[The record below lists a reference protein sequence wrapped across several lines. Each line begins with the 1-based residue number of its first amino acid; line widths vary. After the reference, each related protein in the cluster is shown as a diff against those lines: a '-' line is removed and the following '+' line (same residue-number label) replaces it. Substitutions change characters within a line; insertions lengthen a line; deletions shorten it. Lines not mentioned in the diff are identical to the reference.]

1 MTIPTVS
8 DRLAAKNIII
18 TGASGGIG
26 AAFARHLVA
35 AGASVAVAD
44 LDLAAAEAIAAELR
58 STGARAVA
66 VPVDVTD
73 PDSVRAMF
81 DSAEA
86 ELGQVSV
93 LFNNA
98 GVCMRQPFLEITEA
112 QWKLMHTV
120 NGKGTLFCTQEAAR
134 RFIPRGGGKVINTCS
149 TSSRQASADFAAY
162 AASKAA
168 TLSVTQSAARALGQH
183 GITVNAIGPGIIDT
197 DLWSRVERDDSGA
210 EVLPADGDDA
220 ARPRLDAYE
229 SQILLGRTGT
239 PDDIAPTA
247 VFLASSDSDYI
258 TGQLLMVDGGIVI
271 Q

>member
-1 MTIPTVS
+1 MTTPTVS
-8 DRLAAKNIII
+8 DRLAAKNIIV
-18 TGASGGIG
+18 TGAGGGIG
-26 AAFARHLVA
+26 AAFARHLAA
-35 AGASVAVAD
+35 AGAAVAVAD
-44 LDLAAAEAIAAELR
+44 LDLAAAESIAAELR
-58 STGARAVA
+58 DAGARAVA
-66 VPVDVTD
+66 VQVDVVDT
-73 PDSVRAMF
+73 DSVRAMF
-81 DSAEA
+81 DTAEA
-86 ELGQVSV
+86 ELGEVSV

-98 GVCMRQPFLEITEA
+98 GVCIRQPFLEITEA

-168 TLSVTQSAARALGQH
+168 TLSVTQSAARALGHH

-197 DLWSRVERDDSGA
+197 DLWSKVERDDAGV
-210 EVLPADGDDA
+210 EVDA
-220 ARPRLDAYE
+220 SSKRSLDAYE

-247 VFLASSDSDYI
+247 VFLASADSDYM
-258 TGQLLMVDGGIVI
+258 TGQLLMVDGGIVV